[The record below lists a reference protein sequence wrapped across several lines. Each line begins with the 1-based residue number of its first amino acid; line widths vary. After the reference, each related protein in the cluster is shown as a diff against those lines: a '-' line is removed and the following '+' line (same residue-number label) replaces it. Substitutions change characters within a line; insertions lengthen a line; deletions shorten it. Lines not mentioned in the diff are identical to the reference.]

1 MQKIT
6 YFQNCHGNN
15 KNNVSSVL
23 HLTLSSLRFA
33 LKSKLFQALSR
44 HLYNVKHIIS
54 DSKWYRMRFVI
65 YPLFFPLS
73 FGSFEK
79 CIKLLYRPV
88 TPIHNNATKWP
99 EWQQMYRCVYYTNR
113 ISSGI
118 RILINCPM
126 NIYEFLAFFL
136 ENF

>member
-65 YPLFFPLS
+65 YPLFFHFRSVCSKNVLNCYIDLS
-73 FGSFEK
+73 HRYTIMRQSGPSDNR
-79 CIKLLYRPV
+79 CIDV
-88 TPIHNNATKWP
+88 FT
-99 EWQQMYRCVYYTNR
+99 
-113 ISSGI
+113 
-118 RILINCPM
+118 ILIG
-126 NIYEFLAFFL
+126 YQVVFESS
-136 ENF
+136 